1 MKKRFLFTVFFVGFA
16 LFFSI
21 AQEPTS
27 TEPSTETTTET
38 LKEAIEKLI
47 EEEYVRIPKKDFDA
61 IVEHQISER
70 VNKKFNNLLYL
81 LGAIIA
87 LLSTFSIIQANR
99 AKNALREHIDTRIN
113 NDTAKAVNTIKDDYI
128 KSIEPKMESLKL
140 ELKNEDVHIKNSI
153 DTIKNEVT
161 QQLQSI
167 EQQNEQTKR
176 QVSRAEAYLTNLEIQ
191 ELSNKVAQ
199 KTYSDEDIERGLQ
212 IIKDIES
219 SNANLFQIP
228 IVISHL
234 SVILYNK
241 RRDTQLIKLISEYE
255 KKYTLKGNV
264 YVNGALIALEEYH
277 NYASSREK
285 RDIALE
291 FLEKS
296 LRATEGYGIAM
307 AVKLEIYMM
316 DHLRAKNDAERKT
329 ASEHAETV
337 IHDILNSGSDIP
349 AYETINR
356 LTIDFKQ
363 SSYTNYVDQ
372 LYTLFSDKMD
382 EMLVR
387 ANAYC
392 EAHKIKPYTLSEI
405 TTQTD

>member
-1 MKKRFLFTVFFVGFA
+1 MKLKLLCLLFVLGCVFSPAVAQQPTV
-16 LFFSI
+16 
-21 AQEPTS
+21 
-27 TEPSTETTTET
+27 TENSDDA
-38 LKEAIEKLI
+38 LKEAVEKLI
-47 EEEYVRIPKKDFDA
+47 EEEYIRIPKKDFDA

-113 NDTAKAVNTIKDDYI
+113 NDTAKAMTDIKNDYI
-128 KSIEPKMESLKL
+128 KSIDPKMESLKL
-140 ELKNEDVHIKNSI
+140 ELKNEDIHIRNSI
-153 DTIKNEVT
+153 DAIKNDVN
-161 QQLQSI
+161 QKLLSI

-176 QVSRAEAYLTNLEIQ
+176 QVSRAEAYLTNVEIQ

-199 KTYSDEDIERGLQ
+199 KTYTDEDIERGLQ

-219 SNANLFQIP
+219 SNTNLFQIP

-241 RRDTQLIKLISEYE
+241 RRDSQLIELISEYE

-264 YVNGALIALEEYH
+264 YVNGALIALETFH
-277 NYASSREK
+277 NYASSRDK

-296 LRATEGYGIAM
+296 LLATEGYGIAL
-307 AVKLEIYMM
+307 AVKLEIYMI
-316 DHLRAKNDAERKT
+316 DHIRAINDAKRKE
-329 ASEHAETV
+329 AILQAESI
-337 IHDILNSGSDIP
+337 IHDILTSGSELP

-372 LYTLFSDKMD
+372 LYILFGEKMD
-382 EMLVR
+382 QMLVL
-387 ANAYC
+387 ANKYC
-392 EAHKIKPYTLSEI
+392 IDHKIKPYSISEI
-405 TTQTD
+405 TTKSA